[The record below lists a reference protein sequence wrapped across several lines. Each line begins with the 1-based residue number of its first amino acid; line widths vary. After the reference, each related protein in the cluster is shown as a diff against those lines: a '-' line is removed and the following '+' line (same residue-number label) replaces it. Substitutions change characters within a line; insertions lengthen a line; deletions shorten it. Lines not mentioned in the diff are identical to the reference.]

1 TKPIW
6 NTLSVSIGRCPST
19 VQVRLLRFW
28 EARNVR
34 WRRIHGSGLLLLDSQ
49 KNSRK
54 QCSVRSQATTLIYKN
69 VEAYQVVDCKWKQKD
84 FGNFVKLNYR
94 SRGSRLLAIK
104 TLNWIGLSWQHL

>member
-1 TKPIW
+1 MRSDAAPPPFKCDC
-6 NTLSVSIGRCPST
+6 S
-19 VQVRLLRFW
+19 
-28 EARNVR
+28 
-34 WRRIHGSGLLLLDSQ
+34 GSGKLGTSGGDEFMGVDMLLLDSQ